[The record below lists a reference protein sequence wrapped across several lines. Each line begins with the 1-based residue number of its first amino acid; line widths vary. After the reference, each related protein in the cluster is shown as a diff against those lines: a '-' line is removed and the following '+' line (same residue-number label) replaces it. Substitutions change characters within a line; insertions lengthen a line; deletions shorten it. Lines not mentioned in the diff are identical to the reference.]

1 MFHKKQIVN
10 LKIKEHF
17 MTNKMNGQMRA
28 GFTMIELIFVIVI
41 IGILAAVAIP
51 RLAATRDDAKI
62 SKMANA
68 IQTAKSEL
76 ASKIIATNN
85 IPNDAG
91 TADDIKNTI
100 KSYSNTISEALIS
113 GDANITSAD
122 GNVSVITFID
132 KDSGEKCKKLLIIGN
147 KTTADVQLSIAKDD
161 GTSSICNGVNKLVA
175 DTNISVGGTQVSY

>member
-1 MFHKKQIVN
+1 MTQTNNVQMKK
-10 LKIKEHF
+10 
-17 MTNKMNGQMRA
+17 

-76 ASKIIATNN
+76 AAKIIATNN

-91 TADDIKNTI
+91 TASDINNTI
-100 KSYSNTISEALIS
+100 KNYSNTISEAMIS
-113 GDANITSAD
+113 GDAVFSSGDINA
-122 GNVSVITFID
+122 SVITFVD
-132 KDSGEKCKKLLIIGN
+132 KDSGENCKTLTIAGN
-147 KTTADVQLSIAKDD
+147 STTGDVVIAIASAGGASAICQGVD
-161 GTSSICNGVNKLVA
+161 GLVA
-175 DTNISVGGTQVSY
+175 DTNISVGGTQVTY